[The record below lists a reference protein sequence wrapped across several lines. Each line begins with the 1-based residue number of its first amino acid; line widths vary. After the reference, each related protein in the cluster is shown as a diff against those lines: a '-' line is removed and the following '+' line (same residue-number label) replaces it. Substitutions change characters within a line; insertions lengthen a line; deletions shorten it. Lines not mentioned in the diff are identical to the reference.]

1 MLGEQGIALEDFDSK
16 GDVLVHGERWQ
27 AKTSEPVKKGQGI
40 EITAVKNML
49 VLIKPTEEG

>member
-1 MLGEQGIALEDFDSK
+1 MLGGQGIAIEDFDTK
-16 GDVLVHGERWQ
+16 GDALVHAERWR
-27 AKTSEPVKKGQGI
+27 AKHSEPVKKGQGI